1 MEHTVEAVMT
11 SEVVTAQPSTPFQEL
26 VRLLEQCHISALPVV
41 DDSGRL
47 VGIVS
52 GANMLIKEGYPHG
65 ATDASPVDAA
75 RYRKRLDKAAG
86 TRAAELMAAPVS
98 TVPLGTLIADACRWW
113 TPVAGW
119 LGSWPAAICSRCSCG
134 PTPRCAGR
142 STTTSS
148 AGSSASPTVPSRSRS
163 AARLRRWSGAPKP
176 WMAWRRSTPGSPGA
190 STTRC
195 PSPPGQ
201 SPDRQRQRV
210 VEWRGGARFSRRLG
224 LAVNSDLQRRITL
237 IRETQWRTLG
247 IALTHKHLGD
257 LLVAVLPARTAPPQ
271 PSGPPWSPASG

>member
-52 GANMLIKEGYPHG
+52 GADLLIKEGYPHG

-98 TVPLGTLIADACRWW
+98 TVPLGTLIADAVRLMLRLDVKRLPVVDARGGLAGIVARSDLLKVFLRPDPAVRCR
-113 TPVAGW
+113 
-119 LGSWPAAICSRCSCG
+119 R
-134 PTPRCAGR
+134 
-142 STTTSS
+142 
-148 AGSSASPTVPSRSRS
+148 
-163 AARLRRWSGAPKP
+163 
-176 WMAWRRSTPGSPGA
+176 PGA
-190 STTRC
+190 HRFPASHLTASDRASWGWPSCTL
-195 PSPPGQ
+195 PSPPCS
-201 SPDRQRQRV
+201 SPYWQ
-210 VEWRGGARFSRRLG
+210 
-224 LAVNSDLQRRITL
+224 
-237 IRETQWRTLG
+237 
-247 IALTHKHLGD
+247 
-257 LLVAVLPARTAPPQ
+257 
-271 PSGPPWSPASG
+271 GPPRPPGRSAQY